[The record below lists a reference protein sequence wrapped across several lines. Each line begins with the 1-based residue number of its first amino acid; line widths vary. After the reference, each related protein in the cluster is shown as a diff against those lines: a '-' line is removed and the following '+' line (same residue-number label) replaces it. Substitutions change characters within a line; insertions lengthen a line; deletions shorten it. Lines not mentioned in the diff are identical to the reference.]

1 MQNQTTTR
9 ALEGDV
15 KVVLKW
21 FKDNKFL
28 ANSAKFQFMILN
40 KITVNHSEEILNKKI
55 ASWKS
60 VKLFKLNIDQK
71 AKFGYL
77 YRQLI

>member
-40 KITVNHSEEILNKKI
+40 KITVNHSEEIINKK
-55 ASWKS
+55 
-60 VKLFKLNIDQK
+60 
-71 AKFGYL
+71 
-77 YRQLI
+77 